1 MNFINVK
8 IIVILKIFIISLIL
22 LVFVEIILANFI
34 KQRLYKF
41 DPTLGWDLKKNLKGV
56 KRDSGGKKYEIFT
69 NKFNMRSDGK
79 KILYNPCD
87 FDFVILGDSITF
99 GEGIDIENRF
109 DLLINK
115 ELKSINF
122 GVQGFSILQ
131 SYLKQKKHINQ
142 FNCEK
147 PKKLI
152 IVIYENDI
160 NDALSPHTAYRYRPL
175 LLNKKIHFPNNLY
188 NSIHGTMRDLSYA
201 YFLSNLVFIVFKF
214 DKKKDYNIDNILPL
228 LNEIQYVQED
238 TIHNEIYIFLHGFK
252 KKIGNKILNNA
263 VCEKA
268 NCFDTFISYRNNP
281 QLYIQNDSHWNE
293 KGHKAFSNFL
303 IDNLKVK

>member
-1 MNFINVK
+1 MKKNR
-8 IIVILKIFIISLIL
+8 ILKIFILLFIL
-22 LVFVEIILANFI
+22 YVFLEVLFANFY

-41 DPTLGWDLKKNLKGV
+41 DPILGWDLKKNLTVTRHAG
-56 KRDSGGKKYEIFT
+56 SLKKEYEIVT
-69 NKFNMRSDGK
+69 NKLHLRSNGEK
-79 KILYNPCD
+79 NILHNPCD
-87 FDFVILGDSITF
+87 FDFIFLGDSFVF
-99 GEGIDIENRF
+99 GEGVNIENRF
-109 DLLINK
+109 DLLINN
-115 ELKSINF
+115 EVKSINF

-188 NSIHGTMRDLSYA
+188 NSIHGKMRDLSYA
-201 YFLSNLVFIVFKF
+201 YYLSNLVFNILKF
-214 DKKKDYNIDNILPL
+214 DKKNDYNVDNILPL
-228 LNEIQYVQED
+228 LNEIQYIQED
-238 TIHNEIYIFLHGFK
+238 TIHNEIYIFLHEFK
-252 KKIGNKILNNA
+252 KEIGNKILNNK